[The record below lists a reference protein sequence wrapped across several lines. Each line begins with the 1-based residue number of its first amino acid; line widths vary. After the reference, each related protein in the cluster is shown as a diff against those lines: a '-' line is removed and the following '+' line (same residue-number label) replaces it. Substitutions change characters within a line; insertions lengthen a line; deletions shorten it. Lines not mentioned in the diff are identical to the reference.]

1 MKWPNENE
9 IIEFYAALAAAGLG
23 PSGEERA
30 AIAFLEEGRGIDD
43 ALRLGRYADDHE
55 VRRHPTVSVDE
66 PLSDEPDGATLADVI
81 PAPPD
86 RDRATWELLE
96 AIRGEAES
104 QAPAEAEIIAAAAE
118 LIAAGER
125 RGVDGALKAVLG
137 HTPTRGLVAR
147 ARRVMAAALA

>member
-1 MKWPNENE
+1 M
-9 IIEFYAALAAAGLG
+9 
-23 PSGEERA
+23 R
-30 AIAFLEEGRGIDD
+30 AFLEESRSVDD

-55 VRRHPTVSVDE
+55 LRRHPTVSVDE
-66 PLSDEPDGATLADVI
+66 PLDEPDGATLADVI

-86 RDRATWELLE
+86 RDLATWETLE
-96 AIRGEAES
+96 AIREEAES
-104 QAPAEAEIIAAAAE
+104 RAPTEAEVIAAAAE